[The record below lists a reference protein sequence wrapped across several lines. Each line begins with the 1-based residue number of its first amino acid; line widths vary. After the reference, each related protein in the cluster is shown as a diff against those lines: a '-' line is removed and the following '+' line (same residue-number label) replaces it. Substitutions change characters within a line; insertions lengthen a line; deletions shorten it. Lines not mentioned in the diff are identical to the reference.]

1 MSNAQAL
8 GHLPVEKDTKV
19 PRHGRTLNAA
29 MPGGFVPVAVLAVER
44 QHEDADWTV
53 RVSRAGEESV
63 VAVSRACSRDL
74 AVEIAWRDVCMAAAR
89 MGKGA

>member
-1 MSNAQAL
+1 MSDAHAP
-8 GHLPVEKDTKV
+8 GHLPVEKDTKL
-19 PRHGRTLNAA
+19 PRHGRTLNSA

-44 QHEDADWTV
+44 MHEEADWTV

-63 VAVSRACSRDL
+63 VAVSRAFSRDA

-89 MGKGA
+89 MGKEA